1 MSDYKITI
9 GLEVHVALKTK
20 SKLFSRSACDFEL
33 NEFSYFDAGIPGMLP
48 VLSKEPV
55 EMALKFAT
63 SVGADIPDVSVFER
77 KHYFYPDLSLGYQI
91 TQQHRPIMIGGTVP
105 IEIDGKT
112 IHVQIEHAHLEC
124 DAAKSLH
131 DRYTD
136 YTAIDLSRGSSPLLE
151 IVTTPCMHSTKEAK
165 LYAQT
170 VCELVKYLDICDGK
184 LEEGSFRVDASISLS
199 KTDKLGTRVE
209 IKNISSFGFLQAA
222 LEYEIERQS
231 EILDAGKV
239 LDMETRLFD
248 ESTSTTHSMRMKET
262 VHEYRYMPDPDI
274 VPIVLDQDVL
284 KSIRNDKHVY
294 YFEIRQQFEAL
305 FEKFGIKVDSLSAL
319 MESPYKSVWLQM
331 LDNPELQSERF
342 VRLLAFWVPDAYSR
356 LDEKNSKTLTLHEL
370 LFLSKSD
377 LEAKEV
383 KETITRWVQS
393 DKFLKDCLP
402 ERMDVGELD
411 AIIHETFKEFSVQV
425 EQYKSGQD
433 KVLQFIIGK
442 IMSKT
447 KGKAPATVVRE
458 RATLLIEAL

>member
-9 GLEVHVALKTK
+9 GLEVHVALKTT

-131 DRYTD
+131 DRYAE

-170 VCELVKYLDICDGK
+170 VCELVKYLGICDGK

-199 KTDKLGTRVE
+199 KTEKLGTRVE

-231 EILDAGKV
+231 EILDAGQV

-274 VPIVLDQDVL
+274 VPLVLDQEVL
-284 KSIRNDKHVY
+284 SKIRDDKHVY
-294 YFEIRQQFEAL
+294 YFDIRQQFETL
-305 FEKFGIKVDSLSAL
+305 FNKLGIKIDSLSAL
-319 MESPYKSVWLQM
+319 LESPYKSIWLH
-331 LDNPELQSERF
+331 LLETPALQTERF
-342 VRLLAFWVPDAYSR
+342 VRLLAFWLPDAYSR
-356 LDEKNSKTLTLHEL
+356 LESKSYKTMTLHEL
-370 LFLSKSD
+370 LFLSQST

-383 KETITRWVQS
+383 KETITRWVDS

-402 ERMDVGELD
+402 ERMAMDVLD
-411 AIIHETFKEFSVQV
+411 SLIQDTFKEFPVQV
-425 EQYKSGQD
+425 EQYKAGQD

-442 IMSKT
+442 SMAKT
-447 KGKAPATVVRE
+447 KGKAPATLVRE
-458 RATLLIEAL
+458 RTLLLIEKV

>member
-1 MSDYKITI
+1 MNMSDYKITI
-9 GLEVHVALKTK
+9 GLEVHVALKTT

-33 NEFSYFDAGIPGMLP
+33 NKFSYFDAGIPGMLP
-48 VLSKEPV
+48 VLAQEPV
-55 EMALKFAT
+55 DMALKFAV
-63 SVGADIPDVSVFER
+63 SVGAEIPAISIFER

-105 IEIDGKT
+105 IEIDEKT
-112 IHVQIEHAHLEC
+112 INVQIEHAHLEC

-170 VCELVKYLDICDGK
+170 VCELVKYLGICDGK

-199 KTDKLGTRVE
+199 KTEQLGTRVE

-222 LEYEIERQS
+222 LDYEIERQT
-231 EILDAGKV
+231 EILDAGLK

-274 VPIVLDQDVL
+274 VPLVLDQEKL
-284 KSIRNDKHVY
+284 QAIRGDDELY
-294 YFEIRQQFEAL
+294 YFEIRQQFIDMFDRL
-305 FEKFGIKVDSLSAL
+305 SIKIDSIPSLLASD
-319 MESPYKSVWLQM
+319 YKSVWMKLLRNPDLQT
-331 LDNPELQSERF
+331 ERF
-342 VRLLAFWVPDAYSR
+342 IRLLAFWLPEVFARID
-356 LDEKNSKTLTLHEL
+356 SKRIVDFDDLK
-370 LFLSKSD
+370 FIADSS

-383 KETITRWVQS
+383 KEMLTRWATT
-393 DKFLKDCLP
+393 DLTLKACIP
-402 ERMDVGELD
+402 ERMSEAELGT
-411 AIIHETFKEFSVQV
+411 IILDTFKELAPQV
-425 EQYKSGQD
+425 EQYKSGQE
-433 KVLQFIIGK
+433 KILQFIIGK
-442 IMSKT
+442 VMAKT
-447 KGKAPATVVRE
+447 KGKAPASFVKEKTSE
-458 RATLLIEAL
+458 LIKTI